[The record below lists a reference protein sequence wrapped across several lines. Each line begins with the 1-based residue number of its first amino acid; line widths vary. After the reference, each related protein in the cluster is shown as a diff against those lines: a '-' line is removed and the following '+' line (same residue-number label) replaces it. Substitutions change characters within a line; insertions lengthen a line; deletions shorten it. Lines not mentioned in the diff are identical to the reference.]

1 MLNRILVSGICVAV
15 SVCGVAIWRMQHAGA
30 AASFAVAPLPVPV
43 VAEKVRVSD
52 MPIVL
57 TGIGTVAAYNVV
69 DVHAQVAGTIDKIGF
84 IEGQSVHP
92 GSLIAQL
99 DPRPFQASL
108 RQTEAALAHD
118 TANLAAAQANLTRYS
133 TLLRQG
139 DATSQQVSDQ
149 TATVNELQ
157 AAIVS
162 DRAAIF
168 NAQTQLSYT
177 SITAPID
184 GVTGILGV
192 NIGNLV
198 QPAAATP
205 IVTITQ
211 IEPISVVFTLPQG
224 DLPDVRTAMAQGPL
238 KVIANDQ
245 TGHVKL
251 DEGTLLLVNNTVSPS
266 SGTIQLKATFANAGH
281 TLWPGEF
288 VNVRLILGYRHGA
301 ISVPLDAL
309 QQGASGSAVFVLAPN
324 GSARQRAVTV
334 GETLDGQAVIDT
346 GLGPDDVVVT
356 QGQYRLDDGITAVR
370 VKPTDP
376 SVQNS
381 SEASAGML

>member
-168 NAQTQLSYT
+168 NARLSSAIPRSPPRSMASPVSLASISAT
-177 SITAPID
+177 SCSRPRRHRSSQSPRSNQFRSCSRCRR
-184 GVTGILGV
+184 GI
-192 NIGNLV
+192 
-198 QPAAATP
+198 
-205 IVTITQ
+205 
-211 IEPISVVFTLPQG
+211 F
-224 DLPDVRTAMAQGPL
+224 
-238 KVIANDQ
+238 
-245 TGHVKL
+245 
-251 DEGTLLLVNNTVSPS
+251 
-266 SGTIQLKATFANAGH
+266 
-281 TLWPGEF
+281 
-288 VNVRLILGYRHGA
+288 
-301 ISVPLDAL
+301 
-309 QQGASGSAVFVLAPN
+309 
-324 GSARQRAVTV
+324 
-334 GETLDGQAVIDT
+334 
-346 GLGPDDVVVT
+346 
-356 QGQYRLDDGITAVR
+356 
-370 VKPTDP
+370 PTC
-376 SVQNS
+376 
-381 SEASAGML
+381 GRRWLRGR